1 MNFWVNTVLYFK
13 IIFFYEACSRITLDS
28 CSSSCIYIY
37 CTRSDWPRNHD
48 FLINIGVEKGK
59 QKTIACIKKLLL
71 NLPLQHGIW
80 TWINVSTTSEGMYD
94 KYLIVVFI
102 RVNFRCLFNVY
113 SFFFCILKS
122 YWNIFQNLFFLYSV
136 V

>member
-37 CTRSDWPRNHD
+37 CTRSDRPRNHD

-113 SFFFCILKS
+113 SFFGILKS